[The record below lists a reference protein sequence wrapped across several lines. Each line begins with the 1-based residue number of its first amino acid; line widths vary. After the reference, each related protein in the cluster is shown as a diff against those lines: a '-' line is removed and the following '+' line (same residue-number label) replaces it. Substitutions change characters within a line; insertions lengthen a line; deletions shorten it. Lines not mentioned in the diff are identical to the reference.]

1 MAKTFAEL
9 RPLMP
14 LLVAHFFLGSL
25 DGILFS
31 SPILFL
37 ALLSVAVFISSDIYV
52 LVNYLSFAET
62 SVVLMVAGHLKLRAT
77 RPFLKRFTCKNR

>member
-1 MAKTFAEL
+1 MASSSPLYLSSPEPALPEL
-9 RPLMP
+9 LTMTKVR
-14 LLVAHFFLGSL
+14 FLK
-25 DGILFS
+25 
-31 SPILFL
+31 PILFL